1 MPELPEVE
9 TTRRGITPWVYNQR
23 ILRLIIR
30 QGSLR
35 WPVPDEMPE
44 LVEGQLVVGVFRR
57 AKYLILKLEQGSI
70 SLTLI

>member
-9 TTRRGITPWVYNQR
+9 TTRRGIKPWVHQQK
-23 ILRLIIR
+23 IVRLIIR

-35 WPVPDEMPE
+35 WPVPAEMPK

-57 AKYLILKLEQGSI
+57 AKYLILKL
-70 SLTLI
+70 